1 MGKWISLNAWRLVVP
16 RSIISLI
23 SYIYIIKIFLR
34 QKANRANAS
43 LISHRN
49 RKIHGMVIYGGQS
62 RHKVC
67 GCGSVS
73 YLVGIGE
80 VYLISEWLGDDQ
92 RTNVVKTHV

>member
-23 SYIYIIKIFLR
+23 SYR
-34 QKANRANAS
+34 D
-43 LISHRN
+43 
-49 RKIHGMVIYGGQS
+49 RKIHGMVSYGGQS
-62 RHKVC
+62 QHKVC

-80 VYLISEWLGDDQ
+80 VYLICEWLGDDQ